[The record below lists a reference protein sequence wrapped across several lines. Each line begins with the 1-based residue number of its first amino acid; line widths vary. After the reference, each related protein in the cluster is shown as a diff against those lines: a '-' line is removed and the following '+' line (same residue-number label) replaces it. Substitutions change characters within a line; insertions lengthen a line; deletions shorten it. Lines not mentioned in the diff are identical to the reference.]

1 MPTRSCPC
9 RRATS
14 SIRYVR
20 PCGTGVFECRL
31 NNACSSLGGAPG
43 VEGAPDRR
51 LADAVHH
58 RRARRFH
65 RRDGSQLFGQI
76 TFQWSRHDDR
86 QIGLQQEVVD
96 GRGQHL
102 LHRRDDIVRLGA
114 GEHLAR
120 RRGDRPAADNTQ
132 RMRLGQQVA
141 DGVRL
146 QTHGPPGAP
155 PGHRTRP
162 GRGVD
167 TRARRQV
174 AQHVQQQSPVQR
186 SRGREQRI
194 RQRRIGFAVGAAAA
208 DQTRSTGQVQP
219 RRRHQVPLGGG
230 RGFDEPVGGHC
241 RRPVRADAVVRV
253 GFRQPRGDQPRGRRH
268 LEDQAEPGLV
278 DAGDLGQPLDV
289 AHAQP
294 TAAKLGNR
302 CGAEG
307 FEHQLDLTQQIDHG
321 PGGHRIDVGDG
332 RGRYRRIGL
341 RQLHR
346 SGQLAAHHLTDQPR
360 QDHGFGVHLTQQA
373 GGQQPLH
380 RPVRRG
386 AWRGIAGP
394 AHRRALQQPLQQLE
408 LGRVQRLQPG
418 GDIRLLAVLDGG
430 LTRDTTAGLPR
441 LRLPRARS
449 RRPTP
454 ARAHA
459 SLRRRR

>member
-1 MPTRSCPC
+1 M
-9 RRATS
+9 TS
-14 SIRYVR
+14 
-20 PCGTGVFECRL
+20 F
-31 NNACSSLGGAPG
+31 
-43 VEGAPDRR
+43 
-51 LADAVHH
+51 
-58 RRARRFH
+58 
-65 RRDGSQLFGQI
+65 GS
-76 TFQWSRHDDR
+76 
-86 QIGLQQEVVD
+86 V
-96 GRGQHL
+96 
-102 LHRRDDIVRLGA
+102 A
-114 GEHLAR
+114 GEHLPR

-155 PGHRTRP
+155 PGHRARP

-174 AQHVQQQSPVQR
+174 GQHIQQQSPVQR

-208 DQTRSTGQVQP
+208 DQTRPARQVQP
-219 RRRHQVPLGGG
+219 RRRQQVPLGGG
-230 RGFDEPVGGHC
+230 RGFDEPVGGHR

-253 GFRQPRGDQPRGRRH
+253 GFRHPGGDQPRGRRH
-268 LEDQAEPGLV
+268 LQDQAESALV

-294 TAAKLGNR
+294 AAAKLGNR

-307 FEHQLDLTQQIDHG
+307 FEHQLDLAQQIDHG
-321 PGGHRIDVGDG
+321 PGGHGVDVGGGG
-332 RGRYRRIGL
+332 RRHRRIGL
-341 RQLHR
+341 RQLHG
-346 SGQLAAHHLTDQPR
+346 SGLLAAHHLTDQPR
-360 QDHGFGVHLTQQA
+360 QDHGVGVHLTQQA

-386 AWRGIAGP
+386 ARRGVAGA
-394 AHRRALQQPLQQLE
+394 AHRRALQQPLQQLA
-408 LGRVQRLQPG
+408 LRRVQRFQPG
-418 GDIRLLAVLDGG
+418 GDIRLLAVLEGG
-430 LTRDTTAGLPR
+430 LTRDTRAGPPR

-459 SLRRRR
+459 GRRRQR